1 MRNAFSIS
9 VLSALALIPFWA
21 CSSGYEKIPDG
32 VIVCVN
38 EKNENGASKVRL
50 KVIDDKLI
58 RVSASATGKF
68 SSDTSLVVI
77 ENKEKTDFEIK
88 ATDSLVTLT
97 TAALKATVNR
107 NNGAVTF
114 YDKTGMPILQEEEG
128 GRKFEPINVEGT
140 DGFTVTQSFKSLDDE
155 EGLYGLGQ
163 HQSNEF
169 NYKHKNEE
177 LFQYN
182 TKVSVPFIVSSNNYG
197 SVG

>member
-68 SSDTSLVVI
+68 SSDTSLVV
-77 ENKEKTDFEIK
+77 
-88 ATDSLVTLT
+88 
-97 TAALKATVNR
+97 
-107 NNGAVTF
+107 
-114 YDKTGMPILQEEEG
+114 
-128 GRKFEPINVEGT
+128 
-140 DGFTVTQSFKSLDDE
+140 
-155 EGLYGLGQ
+155 
-163 HQSNEF
+163 H
-169 NYKHKNEE
+169 
-177 LFQYN
+177 
-182 TKVSVPFIVSSNNYG
+182 
-197 SVG
+197 